1 MSALLIK
8 LDPKSNRILKQLAE
22 KLGGKVVTINDDQY
36 EDFLIG
42 KLMDQEKTNELVSR
56 DLVFQDIYK
65 NFP

>member
-56 DLVFQDIYK
+56 DLVFQK
-65 NFP
+65 LKSK